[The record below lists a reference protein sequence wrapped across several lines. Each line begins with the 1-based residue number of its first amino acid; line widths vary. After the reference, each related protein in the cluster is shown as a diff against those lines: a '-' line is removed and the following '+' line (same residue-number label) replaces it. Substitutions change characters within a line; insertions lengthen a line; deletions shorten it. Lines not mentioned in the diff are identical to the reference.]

1 MSKLYKLNFK
11 KIKKCACD
19 YAGPLT
25 GVYWDKIP
33 DDAPFMSLCKDI
45 STKNEY
51 PPILCINSSI
61 EEHFTQ
67 ILFILK
73 ESFTNEK
80 HGFTGWKPFTRKYL
94 FGVCEKD
101 YNIYEKEW
109 THNGKQFVK
118 NFPVKINEFLHTYC
132 VVANSVE

>member
-1 MSKLYKLNFK
+1 
-11 KIKKCACD
+11 
-19 YAGPLT
+19 
-25 GVYWDKIP
+25 
-33 DDAPFMSLCKDI
+33 MSLCKDI

-109 THNGKQFVK
+109 TPNGKQFVK

-132 VVANSVE
+132 VAMNSVE